1 MVEVYSEK
9 YNYLSSFVQQK
20 IENFQ
25 QEGEKL
31 GNGDR
36 NVIKL
41 FPVEGEDLVL
51 NIKSFKIPNLVN
63 QVAYKHFRKS
73 KARRSFE
80 YAQKL
85 QELDLGTPDPIAYFE
100 YPSASLFKE
109 SFYVSEHLKADYT
122 FRDLTHNFDIPN
134 HEEILRAFTRF
145 TFQLHENQVLFLDHS
160 PGNTLIKKEGEN
172 YKFYLVDLNRME
184 FKPLSFKDR
193 IKNFARLTD
202 KQSIIETMSDE
213 YAQCLGEDYL
223 KVYQMMWNETQQFQQ
238 KFHRK
243 RKLKKKVK
251 FWKK

>member
-1 MVEVYSEK
+1 M
-9 YNYLSSFVQQK
+9 
-20 IENFQ
+20 
-25 QEGEKL
+25 
-31 GNGDR
+31 
-36 NVIKL
+36 
-41 FPVEGEDLVL
+41 
-51 NIKSFKIPNLVN
+51 
-63 QVAYKHFRKS
+63 
-73 KARRSFE
+73 
-80 YAQKL
+80 
-85 QELDLGTPDPIAYFE
+85 
-100 YPSASLFKE
+100 
-109 SFYVSEHLKADYT
+109 SEHLESDLT
-122 FRDLTHNFDIPN
+122 FRELTQNLNYPN
-134 HEEILRAFTRF
+134 HEEIVRAFTRF

-223 KVYQMMWNETQQFQQ
+223 KVYQMMWSETQQFQQ